1 MVELIT
7 VLVVALL
14 VIAAAAITA
23 PKLRIAAPLLLVLVG
38 IAVSLAPWPGDVV
51 IEPEWILEGLL
62 PPLLYASG
70 VAMPTMNFR
79 REFRAISSMS
89 VLLVVASALLL
100 GLLFAWLIPGI
111 GFVWGV
117 ALGAIISPTDAVA
130 TSIIKGTRVP
140 GRVLVLL
147 DGESLLNDATALV
160 VLRTAV
166 VATAA
171 AFSFWGALGTFAYSV
186 AVAVA
191 VGVAVGLGNLAVRR
205 RVGDST
211 VNTILSFT
219 VPFVASVPAEL
230 LGGSGLV
237 AAVVAG
243 LVTGIR
249 APRVL
254 PARHRISDAQNWASV
269 ELVLEGLIFLG
280 MGLQLSTV
288 LREVEHEH
296 AGVGPAIG
304 IAAIALLATL
314 LIRAGYVAPLLFGL
328 GRRTKQWEVVRPR
341 AEDWRDRLASGEP
354 IPGIDRDGLAGPR
367 DLARTASG
375 EPAPIRRDR
384 DRRARRANPRDL
396 ARLTTRVRRMLA
408 DIQYFLDQPLG
419 PREGVV
425 VVWAGMRGAVTVTA
439 AQTLPAETPQR
450 ALLVFVAFA
459 VATMSLLVQGGT
471 IGLVVA
477 RLFPAGDEAERVRE
491 EIEQRGQV
499 LALLDQVEQSATRSE
514 GQSEKR
520 YRLAVLTAQR
530 DALLDAR
537 DDGTV
542 DADTL
547 TTALTGLDVK
557 QMALELSGGS
567 DG

>member
-1 MVELIT
+1 MLEFIT

-14 VIAAAAITA
+14 VIAAAAIAA

-79 REFRAISSMS
+79 REFRAIGGLS
-89 VLLVVASALLL
+89 VVLVVVSALLL

-166 VATAA
+166 VASAA
-171 AFSFWGALGTFAYSV
+171 AFSFWGALGSFAYSV
-186 AVAVA
+186 AVAVV
-191 VGVAVGLGNLAVRR
+191 VGVAVGFGNLAVRR
-205 RVGDST
+205 RVGDAT

-219 VPFVASVPAEL
+219 VPFVASVPAEA

-243 LVTGIR
+243 LATGIR

-254 PARHRISDAQNWASV
+254 PPQHRISDAQNWASV

-280 MGLQLSTV
+280 MGLELSTV
-288 LREVEHEH
+288 LHEVQQEHS
-296 AGVGPAIG
+296 GVGSAVG
-304 IAAIALLATL
+304 IAALALLATL
-314 LIRAGYVAPLLFGL
+314 VVRAGYVAPLLLGL
-328 GRRTKQWEVVRPR
+328 GRRRNRWAAAQPR
-341 AEDWRDRLASGEP
+341 AEQWQERLASGEP
-354 IPGIDRDGLAGPR
+354 LPARRERGREDRPS
-367 DLARTASG
+367 LAR
-375 EPAPIRRDR
+375 AP
-384 DRRARRANPRDL
+384 NPRDR
-396 ARLTTRVRRMLA
+396 ARLATRVRRMLA

-425 VVWAGMRGAVTVTA
+425 VVWAGMRGAVTVAA

-450 ALLVFVAFA
+450 ALLVFVAFG

-471 IGLVVA
+471 VGLLVT
-477 RLFPAGDEAERVRE
+477 RLFPAGDESERLRQE
-491 EIEQRGQV
+491 ADQRGQV
-499 LALLDQVEQSATRSE
+499 LALLEDVEHAAVRAE
-514 GQSEKR
+514 GQSEKQ

-542 DADTL
+542 DADAL
-547 TTALTGLDVK
+547 TAALTGLDVK
-557 QMALELSGGS
+557 QMALELSGGP

>member
-1 MVELIT
+1 MLEFIA
-7 VLVVALL
+7 VLVIALV
-14 VIAAAAITA
+14 VIAAAAVAA
-23 PKLRIAAPLLLVLVG
+23 PKLRVAAPLLLVLVG
-38 IAVSLAPWPGDVV
+38 IGLSLAPWPPTVE
-51 IEPEWILEGLL
+51 IEPDWILDGLL

-79 REFRAISSMS
+79 REFRAISSLS
-89 VLLVVASALLL
+89 VVLVVVSALVL

-130 TSIIKGTRVP
+130 TAIIKGTRVP
-140 GRVLVLL
+140 GRVLVML

-171 AFSFWGALGTFAYSV
+171 GFSLWGALGTFAYSV
-186 AVAVA
+186 VLAVALGGL
-191 VGVAVGLGNLAVRR
+191 VGWANLAVRR
-205 RVGDST
+205 RIGDAT

-219 VPFVASVPAEL
+219 VPFVASVPTEL

-254 PARHRISDAQNWASV
+254 PPQHRISDAQNWASI

-288 LREVEHEH
+288 LHEVEHEH
-296 AGVGPAIG
+296 IGVGPAIG
-304 IAAIALLATL
+304 LAAIALLVTL
-314 LIRAGYVAPLLFGL
+314 LVRAGYVAPLLLGL
-328 GRRTKQWEVVRPR
+328 GRRTKRIEQARPR
-341 AEDWRDRLASGEP
+341 AEHWRDRLASGEP
-354 IPGIDRDGLAGPR
+354 LPPR
-367 DLARTASG
+367 G
-375 EPAPIRRDR
+375 RRGTW
-384 DRRARRANPRDL
+384 NPRDL
-396 ARLTTRVRRMLA
+396 ERLATRIRRSLA

-425 VVWAGMRGAVTVTA
+425 VVWAGMRGAVTVAA
-439 AQTLPAETPQR
+439 AQTLPDDTPQR

-471 IGLVVA
+471 VGLLVTA
-477 RLFPAGDEAERVRE
+477 LFPPGDPGEQLRQAAQARE
-491 EIEQRGQV
+491 QV
-499 LALLDQVEQSATRSE
+499 LTLLDDVERATPRADDQSD
-514 GQSEKR
+514 KR
-520 YRLAVLTAQR
+520 HRLAILTAQR
-530 DALLDAR
+530 EALLDAR
-537 DDGTV
+537 DDGV
-542 DADTL
+542 LDTETL
-547 TTALTGLDVK
+547 AAALSGLDVK
-557 QMALELSGGS
+557 QMALELSGGP

>member
-1 MVELIT
+1 MPEGSLLEFIA

-14 VIAAAAITA
+14 VIAAAAVTA

-38 IAVSLAPWPGDVV
+38 IGVSLAPWPSDIV
-51 IEPEWILEGLL
+51 IEPDWILEGLL

-79 REFRAISSMS
+79 REFRAISSLS
-89 VLLVVASALLL
+89 VLLVVVSAVLL
-100 GLLFAWLIPGI
+100 GLLFAWLLPGVD
-111 GFVWGV
+111 FVWGV

-130 TSIIKGTRVP
+130 TAIIKGTGVP
-140 GRVLVLL
+140 SRVLVML

-171 AFSFWGALGTFAYSV
+171 GFSFWGALGTFAYSV
-186 AVAVA
+186 AVAIA
-191 VGVAVGLGNLAVRR
+191 VGVAVGFGNLAVRR
-205 RVGDST
+205 RVGDPT

-219 VPFVASVPAEL
+219 VPFVASVPTEL

-254 PARHRISDAQNWASV
+254 PPRHRISDAQNWASV

-280 MGLQLSTV
+280 MGLQLSAV
-288 LREVEHEH
+288 LHEVQQEHT
-296 AGVGPAIG
+296 GVGPAVG
-304 IAAIALLATL
+304 MAAIALLATL
-314 LIRAGYVAPLLFGL
+314 LIRAGYVAPLLVGL
-328 GRRTKQWEVVRPR
+328 RRRARRWQQVQPR
-341 AEDWRDRLASGEP
+341 AEDWQQRLADGEP
-354 IPGIDRDGLAGPR
+354 LPARRGRDGSSHPR
-367 DLARTASG
+367 EVERVA
-375 EPAPIRRDR
+375 
-384 DRRARRANPRDL
+384 
-396 ARLTTRVRRMLA
+396 TRVRRMLA
-408 DIQYFLDQPLG
+408 DIDYFLRQPLG
-419 PREGVV
+419 AREGVI
-425 VVWAGMRGAVTVTA
+425 VVWAGMRGAVTVAA
-439 AQTLPAETPQR
+439 AQTLPEDTPQR
-450 ALLVFVAFA
+450 ALLVFVAFG

-471 IGLVVA
+471 VGLLVA
-477 RLFPAGDEAERVRE
+477 RLFPAGDGQDRARQATQERA
-491 EIEQRGQV
+491 QV
-499 LALLDQVEQSATRSE
+499 LALLDQVEKATPRE
-514 GQSEKR
+514 DEQSEKR
-520 YRLAVLTAQR
+520 HRLAILTAQR

-537 DDGTV
+537 DDGTL

-547 TTALTGLDVK
+547 TAALTNLDAK
-557 QMALELSGGS
+557 QIALESSGGP